1 VLPLIVQRLLR
12 DVAALCDSVAD
23 VLSRC
28 WYVVRKLHR
37 DACDEFACMANV
49 AAASREEE
57 ASCQTLLIEVPT
69 CDCLRDCRLACAC
82 KAAEPEDA
90 SLIRSIRPT
99 VYLVQKA
106 FARVAEAGAFVL
118 FCVRIKGRVSSLRQP
133 CKYVLSVSKLVSD

>member
-1 VLPLIVQRLLR
+1 
-12 DVAALCDSVAD
+12 
-23 VLSRC
+23 
-28 WYVVRKLHR
+28 
-37 DACDEFACMANV
+37 MANV

-69 CDCLRDCRLACAC
+69 CDCLRDCRLACAR

-90 SLIRSIRPT
+90 SPIRSLRPI

-106 FARVAEAGAFVL
+106 FACVAEAGAFVL
-118 FCVRIKGRVSSLRQP
+118 FCVRIEGRVSSLRL